1 MTNIAEILKNAPKG
15 LELYSP
21 LFGEVTLNR
30 VKDDDLMDDRIILLS
45 NGHLF
50 LKDGRYNI
58 NGECLLFPSK
68 NHRTWDNWQSV
79 LFKKGD
85 VVKHNSGCVF
95 LGLLVKSWQ
104 CGYLSD
110 GSYTVAPSPQ
120 EWEYANQ
127 EEREQFLKE
136 LESNGYRWNEE
147 KGELE
152 KFDEAAAVGMGGIWQ
167 NEDKLGQI
175 LQKLDQIYDLL
186 KKKYPPLTIKP
197 FDPYHYN
204 ISVVYDCPVSS
215 SAFATDKEPTYSFD
229 DLAKN
234 INKV

>member
-21 LFGEVTLNR
+21 LFGDVTLNR

-50 LKDGRYNI
+50 LKDGRYKI

-68 NHRTWDNWQSV
+68 NHKTWYNWQSV

-85 VVKHNSGCVF
+85 VVKHSSGC
-95 LGLLVKSWQ
+95 LLVKSWQ
-104 CGYLSD
+104 GGYLSD
-110 GSYTVAPSPQ
+110 GSYTIAPSPQ
-120 EWEYANQ
+120 EWGYANQ

-152 KFDEAAAVGMGGIWQ
+152 KFDEAAAVGMDGIWQ

-175 LQKLDQIYDLL
+175 LQKLD
-186 KKKYPPLTIKP
+186 
-197 FDPYHYN
+197 
-204 ISVVYDCPVSS
+204 
-215 SAFATDKEPTYSFD
+215 
-229 DLAKN
+229 
-234 INKV
+234 